1 MQTITF
7 DVRGMSCGGC
17 TGSVQRALAR
27 LDGVSHVEVTLPST
41 AIIHADP
48 TRIAPVQIEWAI
60 TKLGYAAEFR
70 SVALDRKVML

>member
-17 TGSVQRALAR
+17 TGSVKHALAK
-27 LDGVSHVEVTLPST
+27 LDGVIHVEVTLPGT
-41 AIIHADP
+41 VIVHADQ
-48 TRIAPVQIEWAI
+48 TRIAPVQIESAI

-70 SVALDRKVML
+70 SVTLDEKVMP